1 MAIEGLDHVALPTDH
16 PDGLIDFYRRLGFT
30 VVGERAWREG
40 RAPAFSLALGQTKLN
55 VHAPELWHDAG
66 FTLRAPHAVPGSAD
80 LCFVWSGT
88 VEEATALVLG
98 AGGEVVDGPVDRVG
112 GRDHGSA
119 HGQSVY
125 TRDPDGNLVELITYD

>member
-1 MAIEGLDHVALPTDH
+1 MTIEGLDHVALPTDD
-16 PDGLIDFYRRLGFT
+16 PEGLIAFYRRLGFG

-55 VHAPELWHDAG
+55 VHAPELWHDDS
-66 FTLRAPHAVPGSAD
+66 FTLRAPRAVPGSAD

-88 VEEATALVLG
+88 VEAAIVLIRA
-98 AGGEVVDGPVDRVG
+98 AGGEIVDGPVERVG
-112 GRDHGSA
+112 GRDGGSA